1 MKPISSPLDAH
12 LQQEVTT
19 LATCWKITRTEDEI
33 KAFTTLD
40 IDLVF
45 DGITYL
51 SIVGISPSSLE
62 TKDDMS
68 VQNIDLAGVTSEDY
82 ISVTDIMAGL
92 YDFAEVEIF
101 KVNYTDLTQGRILE
115 QRGTIGEIKLQK
127 QMFVVELRGLAQ
139 QLQQHI
145 GDLFSATCRAE
156 LGDSKCQKNLT
167 AFTFTTSV
175 TTVTSNLVFIANALT
190 QAAGYFTSGTITWTS
205 GNNIGLSQDIK
216 EFATKQV
223 VMAEPMPF
231 SIQAGDTFS
240 IVAGCDKIFD
250 TCKTKF
256 NNVINFRGE
265 PHVPGLD
272 AIMKTA
278 GTL

>member
-12 LQQEVTT
+12 LQQEVTY
-19 LATCWKITRTEDEI
+19 LATCWKITRTDNVV

-40 IDLVF
+40 IDLIF
-45 DGITYL
+45 DSVTYL
-51 SIVGISPSSLE
+51 SVVGISPSSLE

-68 VQNIDLAGVTSEDY
+68 VQNIDIAGVTSSNY

-101 KVNYTDLTQGRILE
+101 KVNYTDLTQGRMLE

-145 GDLFSATCRAE
+145 GDLCSATCRAE
-156 LGDSKCQKNLT
+156 LGDNKCQKNLT

-216 EFATKQV
+216 EFATKQIV
-223 VMAEPMPF
+223 LAEPMPF
-231 SIQAGDTFS
+231 SIQVADTFS

-256 NNVINFRGE
+256 NNVVNFRGE
-265 PHVPGLD
+265 PHVPGVD